1 MVGISAGKVDAGS
14 VQRMPEVS
22 RFYGIVITLNYNDHA
37 PPHFHARYGGDVAVI
52 TMDGI
57 VLAGSLPARAL
68 ALVCLWAAR
77 HEGELLEDWARAR
90 AQLPLASIDP
100 LD

>member
-1 MVGISAGKVDAGS
+1 
-14 VQRMPEVS
+14 MPEVS

-37 PPHFHARYGGDVAVI
+37 PPHFHARYGGDSAVI
-52 TMDGI
+52 TIDGI

-68 ALVCLWAAR
+68 ALVCVWAAR
-77 HEGELLEDWARAR
+77 HEDELLADWALAR
-90 AQLPLASIDP
+90 AQLPLAPIDP

>member
-1 MVGISAGKVDAGS
+1 
-14 VQRMPEVS
+14 MPEVS

-37 PPHFHARYGGDVAVI
+37 PPHFHARYGGDAAVI
-52 TMDGI
+52 TVDGI

-68 ALVCLWAAR
+68 GLVCVWAAR
-77 HEGELLEDWARAR
+77 HEAELLEDWARAR
-90 AQLPLASIDP
+90 AQLPLVSIDP